1 MIRVITLVT
10 IAPPLNTHATPTRH
24 RCVRLMMIASLTQLL
39 HHSRHLTAQTA
50 LLIASVRL
58 SVCLSV
64 SHRYER
70 RVTHH
75 HSHSHQSKSYI
86 KLKRTKL
93 LEPNVGFTKFLRK
106 TSEIMI
112 NSSESA
118 GVWSTEHITGSGR
131 CINAVSVCM
140 YGRYAGS
147 ERRQEVTARHCT
159 LR

>member
-1 MIRVITLVT
+1 VCAADDDRITDS
-10 IAPPLNTHATPTRH
+10 AA
-24 RCVRLMMIASLTQLL
+24 ASLAA
-39 HHSRHLTAQTA
+39 RPTAQTA

-86 KLKRTKL
+86 KLKLTKL

-106 TSEIMI
+106 TSEIII

-118 GVWSTEHITGSGR
+118 DVWSTEHITGSGR

-140 YGRYAGS
+140 
-147 ERRQEVTARHCT
+147 
-159 LR
+159 